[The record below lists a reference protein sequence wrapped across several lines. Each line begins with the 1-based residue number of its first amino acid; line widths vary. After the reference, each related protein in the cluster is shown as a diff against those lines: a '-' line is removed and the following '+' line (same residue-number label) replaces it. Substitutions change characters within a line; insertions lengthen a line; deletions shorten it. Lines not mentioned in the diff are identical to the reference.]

1 MRLINFL
8 FKKADS
14 ADLWEIGVFILCFS
28 LTICVLVFIAERII
42 LFIKKNFIQ
51 DAV

>member
-1 MRLINFL
+1 MKLINYIFA
-8 FKKADS
+8 KADQ
-14 ADLWEIGVFILCFS
+14 ADLWELGVFILCTS
-28 LTICVLVFIAERII
+28 LTICVLVFIIERII